1 MLLNITGFKKL
12 ILSLLISIVPSMA
25 FATLPIQKIDLP
37 TGAKLFF
44 VEARTIPMVNIGI
57 DFPGG
62 FAHDPKDRI
71 GVANFTSL
79 LTSMIRNSISCI

>member
-1 MLLNITGFKKL
+1 MLTNKSKL
-12 ILSLLISIVPSMA
+12 KYLLISLVGVFMQGYV

-37 TGAKLFF
+37 TGAKLFY
-44 VEARTIPMVNIGI
+44 VEARTIPMVNIGV

-71 GVANFTSL
+71 GVANFTAELMNKGS
-79 LTSMIRNSISCI
+79 SINGV